1 MTFYGL
7 GALFGHL
14 LYICSQGSSMLDL
27 LLYLGVVFLVTVA
40 FLLTVWLIELLFVRR
55 Y

>member
-14 LYICSQGSSMLDL
+14 LYVFSQSSGLDL
-27 LLYLGVVFLVTVA
+27 LLYIGVVFLVTVA
-40 FLLTVWLIELLFVRR
+40 FLLTVWLIDLLFARR